1 MRLSISASPIST
13 TKTETKRKTKN
24 GKTQAQSLLE
34 KLTGNLKDSVTLNVA
49 GVDFTFIRDNAAYD
63 QMLNDI
69 ESNNKVTPIKD
80 YLLAIVAREQKRHCL
95 KLFTCQ
101 HWRHS

>member
-1 MRLSISASPIST
+1 M
-13 TKTETKRKTKN
+13 E
-24 GKTQAQSLLE
+24 KTQAQTLLE

-80 YLLAIVAREQKRHCL
+80 YLLAIVSREQKEALLEIIHVPTL
-95 KLFTCQ
+95 AAQLAAKVNEVFVPEIQITVKN
-101 HWRHS
+101 

>member
-1 MRLSISASPIST
+1 M
-13 TKTETKRKTKN
+13 E
-24 GKTQAQSLLE
+24 KTQAQSLLE

-80 YLLAIVAREQKRHCL
+80 YLLAIVAREQKEALLEIIHVP
-95 KLFTCQ
+95 KLAAQLAAKVNEVFVPEIQITVKN
-101 HWRHS
+101 

>member
-1 MRLSISASPIST
+1 M
-13 TKTETKRKTKN
+13 E
-24 GKTQAQSLLE
+24 KTQAQSLLE

-80 YLLAIVAREQKRHCL
+80 YFQAMIQMPKIWLQRRKPL
-95 KLFTCQ
+95 KA
-101 HWRHS
+101 

>member
-1 MRLSISASPIST
+1 M
-13 TKTETKRKTKN
+13 E
-24 GKTQAQSLLE
+24 KTQAQSLLE

-80 YLLAIVAREQKRHCL
+80 CAHSLPNSQSCKRL
-95 KLFTCQ
+95 VG
-101 HWRHS
+101 